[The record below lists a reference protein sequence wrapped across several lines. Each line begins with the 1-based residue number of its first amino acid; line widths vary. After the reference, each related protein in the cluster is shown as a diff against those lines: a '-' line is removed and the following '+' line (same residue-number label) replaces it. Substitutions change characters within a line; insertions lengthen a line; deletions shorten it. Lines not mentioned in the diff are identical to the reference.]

1 MIDIESEQQR
11 VASLE
16 DFDAADKLNEVI
28 DDMKQQILDFSNK
41 IVFMK
46 AAVSNLEEQK
56 LLNRKKQVS

>member
-1 MIDIESEQQR
+1 M
-11 VASLE
+11 ASLE